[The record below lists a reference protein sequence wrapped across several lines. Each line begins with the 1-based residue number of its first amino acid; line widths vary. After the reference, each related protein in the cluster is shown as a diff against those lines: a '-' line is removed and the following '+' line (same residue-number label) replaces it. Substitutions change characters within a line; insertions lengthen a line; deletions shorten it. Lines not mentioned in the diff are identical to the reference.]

1 MTDKLCAV
9 TKRLPKSEAKTQQ
22 EGSVGALLT
31 DDHLKQKPVKM
42 VRIETPNKQ
51 LAKMESKDVNV
62 RP

>member
-31 DDHLKQKPVKM
+31 DDHRKQKPVKM

-51 LAKMESKDVNV
+51 LAKME
-62 RP
+62 